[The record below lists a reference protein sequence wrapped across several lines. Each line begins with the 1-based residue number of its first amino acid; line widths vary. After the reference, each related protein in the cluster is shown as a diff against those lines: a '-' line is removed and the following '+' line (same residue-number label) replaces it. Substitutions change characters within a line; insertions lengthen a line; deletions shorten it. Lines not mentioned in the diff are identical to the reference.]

1 MTGDTVECFNCGR
14 PNPGWAQVCRSC
26 GVPLVAAGGSS
37 APTGPFPT
45 DQASLMSM
53 GAAIGAV
60 LAVIVVGFLLSNM
73 GKSTPTVGFQTPSP
87 SARTSISFE
96 PSSSAGGSI
105 PAVPSDTPVPT
116 PALPGTVTFG
126 TALDRGTQTVS
137 APATTFTPQ
146 SAAFAHSIA
155 FTAPYGAA
163 TLSEEVVKVAGD
175 GTESIV
181 QTRQA
186 GTFAVDPAATVL
198 GYSAPIGGLYR
209 DWGAGQYV
217 MRVYRGD
224 EKVAEATFT
233 LNP

>member
-45 DQASLMSM
+45 DSASLMSM

-60 LAVIVVGFLLSNM
+60 LVVIVVGFLLSNM
-73 GKSTPTVGFQTPSP
+73 GRSTPTVGFQTPSP
-87 SARTSISFE
+87 SAETSISFE
-96 PSSSAGGSI
+96 PSSSALGSA
-105 PAVPSDTPVPT
+105 PVVPSDTPVPT
-116 PALPGTVTFG
+116 PALPGTLTFG
-126 TALDRGTQTVS
+126 TALDSGTLTVT
-137 APATTFTPQ
+137 APATAFTPQ

-155 FTAPYGAA
+155 FTAAYGAA
-163 TLSEEVVKVAGD
+163 AISEEVVKVAGD

-186 GTFAVDPAATVL
+186 GTFSVDPDVTVI

-209 DWGAGQYV
+209 DWGPGQYV

-224 EKVAEATFT
+224 EKVAEGAFT